1 MDKKIIINIGRQFG
15 TGGHEVGKRLSKQ
28 FNIPL
33 YDKDLITLA
42 AKESGY
48 SEALF
53 NKLDEKPTNSFLY
66 SIAMGSFIM
75 GNSYTGSFQMPLN
88 DKLFLI
94 QSDIILKKAEEGSC
108 IFVGRC
114 ADYVLRDKEECINVF
129 IHAPLEERIKII
141 AKERQ
146 LSEEKAKELVIK
158 TDKARANY
166 YNYFT
171 NAHWGK
177 AENYHLTIDSGKIG
191 INNCVELIRTYVKMK
206 YNDL

>member
-94 QSDIILKKAEEGSC
+94 QSDIILKGG
-108 IFVGRC
+108 GRFLHFC
-114 ADYVLRDKEECINVF
+114 WQVCRLCFKDKEECINV
-129 IHAPLEERIKII
+129 LYTLLWK
-141 AKERQ
+141 K
-146 LSEEKAKELVIK
+146 
-158 TDKARANY
+158 
-166 YNYFT
+166 
-171 NAHWGK
+171 G
-177 AENYHLTIDSGKIG
+177 
-191 INNCVELIRTYVKMK
+191 
-206 YNDL
+206 